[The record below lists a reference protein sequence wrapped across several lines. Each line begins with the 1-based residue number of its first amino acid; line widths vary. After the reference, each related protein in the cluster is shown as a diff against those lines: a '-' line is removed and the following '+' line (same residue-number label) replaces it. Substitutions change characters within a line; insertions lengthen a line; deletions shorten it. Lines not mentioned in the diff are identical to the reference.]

1 MLVAFAPLFV
11 LALADLKTLG
21 TKPQGIQFEF
31 TADFFFFKTESY
43 LPQSGIELTVQQRI
57 VFNFF

>member
-1 MLVAFAPLFV
+1 MLAAFAPSFV

-21 TKPQGIQFEF
+21 TKLQGIQFEF
-31 TADFFFFKTESY
+31 TAIFFKTESY
-43 LPQSGIELTVQQRI
+43 LPQAGIELSVQQSI